1 MYIYL
6 RICIYIISTYIYIIS
21 IYVYTDLRLL
31 ENSHIMPAG
40 DFLYLK
46 KKGLP
51 PCKVTE
57 FLYV

>member
-1 MYIYL
+1 MDIYL

-46 KKGLP
+46 KRVCLRVK
-51 PCKVTE
+51 
-57 FLYV
+57 